1 MGLLALP
8 APSYTEPG
16 GERRQNGELVISR
29 GRGMHLLGFVPL
41 AGGLKTHSL
50 RAPDP
55 VTNPHDKP
63 KKDNSSKH
71 DADRT
76 DSADPSVVRGP
87 GHWKRG
93 RPVYEFGNYKSYYGY
108 RYEETDEDQR
118 LAALAARLG
127 DGLFRGL
134 DVLDVGCNSG
144 AVSLAVAQRY
154 RAKRV
159 VGVDIDEGLVEA
171 ARLASLEVKRG
182 NRTEFRAEDFLSSPL
197 RRPPNMEPERFD
209 VILCFS
215 VTKWVHFAK
224 GDRGIRNLFKR
235 VVKRLRSGGLFILE
249 PQDWQ
254 SYKKKRHLTQEIRQ
268 NVAGIELRPE
278 AFSEYLSSL
287 GLVLEGTIEPPEG
300 KPKGFSG
307 RRILFF
313 RRPVAADMEAEGDGD
328 TVDLLQNHKSNGQ
341 KVEEDEEAPK
351 RRKRR
356 GDIAEDPPKLSKR
369 RKDSAEEDAPAPK
382 PRKKRGDVEEQ

>member
-1 MGLLALP
+1 LLALP
-8 APSYTEPG
+8 VSCTEPG
-16 GERRQNGELVISR
+16 GERWQNGEVVNSK
-29 GRGMHLLGFVPL
+29 GRGMYLLGFVPV
-41 AGGLKTHSL
+41 AGGLETQSL

-55 VTNPHDKP
+55 LTNPSAKP
-63 KKDNSSKH
+63 KKDNQSKQE
-71 DADRT
+71 AEET
-76 DSADPSVVRGP
+76 GSAGSSVVRGP

-108 RYEETDEDQR
+108 RYEESDEDQR

-127 DGLFRGL
+127 DNLFRKL
-134 DVLDVGCNSG
+134 EVLDIGCNIG

-171 ARLASLEVKRG
+171 ARLAATEVKRG
-182 NRTEFRAEDFLSSPL
+182 DRTEFRAEDFLSSPL

-235 VVKRLRSGGLFILE
+235 CVKRLRSGGLFVLE
-249 PQDWQ
+249 PQDWP
-254 SYKKKRHLTQEIRQ
+254 SYKKKRHLTQDIRQ
-268 NVAGIELRPE
+268 TVAGIELRPE
-278 AFSEYLSSL
+278 AFADYLSSL

-300 KPKGFSG
+300 KPKGFSK
-307 RRILFF
+307 RHILFF
-313 RRPVAADMEAEGDGD
+313 RQPAAADEEAEGAGD
-328 TVDLLQNHKSNGQ
+328 TEDRPQNHKSHGDE
-341 KVEEDEEAPK
+341 KEEEEDAPNQ
-351 RRKRR
+351 RKRR
-356 GDIAEDPPKLSKR
+356 TDVAEDPPKPCKR
-369 RKDSAEEDAPAPK
+369 RKDSA
-382 PRKKRGDVEEQ
+382 